1 MGGEAKTPI
10 ARGLLSLGHIRPG
23 LAGSAQA
30 WLGPKPQGSV
40 LHWAG
45 VWLSPWLW
53 FVWGSGCGSACGTDI
68 YKPMSTWGFTRTHT
82 PLVAGSSPVGPT
94 TLLTV
99 ASRFITTYTP
109 GQWLFLLDH
118 GRPNQPPRLTGI
130 GELIEVAFE
139 IGHAADP
146 IVTSPRCPP
155 PAAVPGVATIEQIVI
170 TGPCLAGK
178 RKPTPGLIH
187 RDPI

>member
-1 MGGEAKTPI
+1 MGP
-10 ARGLLSLGHIRPG
+10 LPL
-23 LAGSAQA
+23 
-30 WLGPKPQGSV
+30 
-40 LHWAG
+40 
-45 VWLSPWLW
+45 
-53 FVWGSGCGSACGTDI
+53 
-68 YKPMSTWGFTRTHT
+68 
-82 PLVAGSSPVGPT
+82 PLVGGGREDPT

-118 GRPNQPPRLTGI
+118 GRPNQCPRPTGI

-139 IGHAADP
+139 IGHAAGP

-155 PAAVPGVATIEQIVI
+155 PAAIPGVAMIEQIVI
-170 TGPCLAGK
+170 TGPYLVGK
-178 RKPTPGLIH
+178 RKPFPGLIH